1 MSNKPSRALLLPADY
16 AQWLASLKRQIAGA
30 RQHAI
35 LSANH
40 EQIRLYHRI
49 GSEILERQQRQG
61 WGAKVIGRLS
71 SDLKKAFPEMKGFS
85 TRNLNY
91 MRLFAE
97 QCPTGLIVQQSAAQ
111 LGQQSA
117 DQLPWF
123 HIVILLTKLS
133 DHADREWYARQ
144 AIANGWPRDTLE
156 LHIKNRLRLRQGAA
170 ITNFESRLPAPH
182 ANLAHETLKDPY
194 HFDFLGLGD
203 EAHERDIENSLIRHI
218 TRFLLELGAGFA
230 FVGKQFRIE
239 VEGDEF
245 FIDLLFY
252 HTRLKCYVVVELKA
266 TAFKP
271 GHAGQLNFYL
281 SAVDAQIK
289 APDDKP
295 TIGILLCKTKKRL
308 VAEYALSGIDKPIGI
323 AEYQLVRSLPE
334 PLDTNLPSIE
344 ALEAQLALSE
354 PEDEKVIE
362 PVPAGKPSR
371 KKGGKG

>member
-1 MSNKPSRALLLPADY
+1 MSSKPPKTLLLPADY
-16 AQWLASLKRQIAGA
+16 AQWLASLKSQISGA
-30 RQHAI
+30 RQRAV
-35 LSANH
+35 LSANR

-71 SDLKKAFPEMKGFS
+71 SDLQEAFPEMKGFS
-85 TRNLNY
+85 TSNLKY
-91 MRLFAE
+91 MRYFAE
-97 QCPTGLIVQQSAAQ
+97 QWPTGLI
-111 LGQQSA
+111 GQQTA

-144 AIANGWPRDTLE
+144 AIANGWPRVTLE

-230 FVGKQFRIE
+230 FVGKQFRIV

-245 FIDLLFY
+245 LIDLLFY

-295 TIGILLCKTKKRL
+295 TIGLLLCKTKKRL
-308 VAEYALSGIDKPIGI
+308 VAEYALSGIEKPIGI
-323 AEYQLVRSLPE
+323 AEYKLVRSLPE

-344 ALEAQLALSE
+344 EIEAQLALSAV
-354 PEDEKVIE
+354 EDEKAIE
-362 PVPAGKPSR
+362 PAPADKPTR
-371 KKGGKG
+371 KKRGKA

>member
-1 MSNKPSRALLLPADY
+1 MSSKPSKTLLLPADY
-16 AQWLASLKRQIAGA
+16 AQWLASLKSQISGA
-30 RQHAI
+30 RQRAV
-35 LSANH
+35 LSANR

-71 SDLKKAFPEMKGFS
+71 SDLQEAFPEMKGFS

-144 AIANGWPRDTLE
+144 AIANGWPRVTLE

-182 ANLAHETLKDPY
+182 ANLAHETSKIPTTSTFSDW
-194 HFDFLGLGD
+194 
-203 EAHERDIENSLIRHI
+203 A
-218 TRFLLELGAGFA
+218 TRPMSAIL
-230 FVGKQFRIE
+230 R
-239 VEGDEF
+239 
-245 FIDLLFY
+245 
-252 HTRLKCYVVVELKA
+252 TPSSA
-266 TAFKP
+266 TSPASCWSW
-271 GHAGQLNFYL
+271 AR
-281 SAVDAQIK
+281 A
-289 APDDKP
+289 
-295 TIGILLCKTKKRL
+295 
-308 VAEYALSGIDKPIGI
+308 
-323 AEYQLVRSLPE
+323 
-334 PLDTNLPSIE
+334 LPS
-344 ALEAQLALSE
+344 LANNS
-354 PEDEKVIE
+354 
-362 PVPAGKPSR
+362 ASWWRATSSSSTCSSTTRG
-371 KKGGKG
+371 